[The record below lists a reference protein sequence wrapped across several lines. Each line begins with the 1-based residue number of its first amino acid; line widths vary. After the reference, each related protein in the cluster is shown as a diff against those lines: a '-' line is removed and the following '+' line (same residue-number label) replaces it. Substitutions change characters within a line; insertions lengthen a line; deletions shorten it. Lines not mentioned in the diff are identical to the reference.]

1 MVQLYEIYVIELEC
15 GKWYVY
21 NHPDRIGDRSNPISA
36 CYKIAC
42 FYTPW
47 KGVATPPWIE
57 KYRPLQTNPYPGEK
71 HKCGCL
77 DDEGLDKFVWKL
89 MKEKG
94 IENVRGGSFQ
104 AIDLTKDDVRR
115 LMRKYC
121 NEPQDESE
129 KTILKR
135 MDERLERLEHK
146 YLV

>member
-1 MVQLYEIYVIELEC
+1 MVQLYEVYVIELEG

-36 CYKIAC
+36 HRSIAC
-42 FYTPW
+42 FYTSW
-47 KGVATPPWIE
+47 KGVGTPPWIE
-57 KYRPLQTNPYPGEK
+57 KYRPLQTNLFPGEPYR
-71 HKCGCL
+71 CGAL
-77 DDEGLDKFVWKL
+77 DDEALDKFVWKL

-121 NEPQDESE
+121 NEPQYEYESE
-129 KTILKR
+129 EMIVLKR
-135 MDERLERLEHK
+135 IEERIERLEQK
-146 YLV
+146 